1 MTVRDLFKQK
11 RAKDAKVIDSWC
23 LRTLM
28 MNQLADP
35 NRKRWEMIIEDLLA
49 LLESTG
55 HEPLVLRGDDED
67 KRVVVA
73 PSLMGRVMAA
83 GFEGERG
90 ETDAFVFEQQIRDG
104 FSHEGKGTWNN
115 FGGAERVWFGPDGGP
130 FGTFFPPGAPQTY
143 QHMRFQPA
151 LNRAEY
157 RIVERG
163 SSGKRVVLGADIE
176 LANHAGQRF
185 RLEVRREVEVLESC
199 PFVVDP
205 EDRVESVGFESRTTA
220 KNVGTEPITRR
231 TGPVTIWTVGQ
242 FDCRDHSVVMI
253 PIRKGPASE
262 LGEPVCMEY
271 TRHVTPGGVV
281 PDRFMSVGEDRVLI
295 GANGRAQ
302 IKLDVWKRRC
312 LGRLGA
318 IDLERNAMTIVD
330 FDFHPHKDYAATYWL
345 PYDGDPYDGAPISV
359 MVVAGDAQNTGSLPF
374 HELESFSPALFP
386 GPGESFGH
394 VNRTF
399 HLRGDRE
406 AIAKVCR
413 RHFHVDLES
422 LVEFDRR
429 AR

>member
-1 MTVRDLFKQK
+1 
-11 RAKDAKVIDSWC
+11 
-23 LRTLM
+23 
-28 MNQLADP
+28 
-35 NRKRWEMIIEDLLA
+35 MIIKDLLA

-55 HEPLVLRGDDED
+55 NEALVLRGDDRD
-67 KRVVVA
+67 KLVVVA

-83 GFEGERG
+83 GFEGECG
-90 ETDAFVFEQQIRDG
+90 ETDAFIFEQQIRDG

-130 FGTFFPPGAPQTY
+130 FGTFFPPGKAQTY

-157 RIVERG
+157 RTVERG
-163 SSGKRVVLGADIE
+163 SSGKRAVLGANIE
-176 LANHAGQRF
+176 LTNYNGHRF
-185 RLEVRREVEVLESC
+185 LLEVRREVKVLESC

-205 EDRVESVGFESRTTA
+205 EDQIDCVGFQSTTTV
-220 KNVGTEPITRR
+220 KNVQAEPITRR

-253 PIRKGPASE
+253 PIRKGPASK

-271 TRHVTPGGVV
+271 TKHVTPGGVV
-281 PDRFMSVGEDRVLI
+281 PGRFMSVGEECVLI

-302 IKLDVWKRRC
+302 IKLDVWRRRC

-318 IDLERNAMTIVD
+318 IDLERNRMTIVD
-330 FDFHPHKDYAATYWL
+330 FDFQPHMDYAATYWL

-359 MVVAGDAQNTGSLPF
+359 MVVAGDAQNTGALPF
-374 HELESFSPALFP
+374 HELESVSPALFL
-386 GPGESFGH
+386 GPNESFGH
-394 VNRTF
+394 VNRTV

-406 AIAKVCR
+406 ALGKVCR
-413 RHFHVDLES
+413 RHFHADLET
-422 LVEFDRR
+422 LVEFDRQ